1 MEVYCT
7 RPNCPKPTNYY
18 ADLDQNATLQTVQQ
32 KFCTG
37 CGMPLILAGRYLPQK
52 LLGRGGFGAAFLA
65 IDRYTPTLR
74 QCVVKQ
80 FQPIGDLSP
89 AQMQI
94 AQDLFNRE
102 AEILEQIGN
111 KHPLIPDL
119 FAFFPLIVDTP
130 SRTGQTELF
139 YIVQEFID
147 GQDLEQELA
156 QKGSFS
162 ETEVREILDSVLKT
176 LQFVHDSGV
185 IHRDIK
191 PSNIMRDRSGKLY
204 LLDFGAVK
212 RVTAKAS
219 QSGSNQSTGIYSM
232 GFAPPEQMAGSTV
245 YPATDLYALAVTCIT
260 LLTGKQPNDLYDS
273 YSNGWN
279 WHPHAQVGGQLA
291 AILDKMLMPTP
302 SQRFQSAQDVMDAL
316 AGTTPAARHPQPS
329 PNPSSSA
336 TTAPTGMPPTSAG
349 TALQSPSPAMLPIQP
364 ATPAPITPAPSQSV
378 ASQQSAPASGQ
389 PNSSFNL
396 LEFLGGA
403 AFTGVEGALLAI
415 ALFSLSFL
423 GTLVSGIFWVV
434 LIAAL
439 IFFQSRRTIERVD
452 LLIIAGLTL
461 LIVLFV
467 PPFQSLPLLQ
477 ASGSS
482 RLLTIILAVMGGLV
496 VVAAA
501 TLFRLIYSVLARFL

>member
-1 MEVYCT
+1 
-7 RPNCPKPTNYY
+7 
-18 ADLDQNATLQTVQQ
+18 
-32 KFCTG
+32 
-37 CGMPLILAGRYLPQK
+37 MPLILAGRYLPQK

-80 FQPIGDLSP
+80 FQPTGDLSP

-156 QKGSFS
+156 QKSQFS
-162 ETEVREILDSVLKT
+162 ETEIREILGSVLKT

-260 LLTGKQPNDLYDS
+260 LLTGKQPKDLYDS

-279 WHPHAQVGGQLA
+279 WHRHAQVGGQLA

-302 SQRFQSAQDVMDAL
+302 SQRFQSTQDVMDAL
-316 AGTTPAARHPQPS
+316 AGTASPTTSSNPRSQSSP
-329 PNPSSSA
+329 PNPFSA
-336 TTAPTGMPPTSAG
+336 STTTPTGMPPTAAG
-349 TALQSPSPAMLPIQP
+349 TALQSSSPAMPPIQP
-364 ATPAPITPAPSQSV
+364 ATPAPITPGASQSV
-378 ASQQSAPASGQ
+378 AAQQSAPASGQ
-389 PNSSFNL
+389 ANSGFSL

-403 AFTGVEGALLAI
+403 AFTGFEGALLAI

-423 GTLVSGIFWVV
+423 GTLVSGIFWIV

-439 IFFQSRRTIERVD
+439 VFFQSRRTIERVD

-482 RLLTIILAVMGGLV
+482 RLLTVILAVMAGLV

-501 TLFRLIYSVLARFL
+501 TLFRLIYSILARFL